1 MWCPADDAHA
11 HAVRSLLMTSAT
23 QAEGELPAASQPEQM
38 IRSLSQ
44 GLAGNRN
51 SLGIIRLVLAS
62 AVIFSHAFYIGGW
75 GHDPFLD
82 LVRNQESI
90 GGVAVFGFFAI
101 SGYLITKSGMGA
113 DALQFIW
120 RRALRIFPAFWT
132 VLIVAAFVIGPITW
146 ATMGRSLASYFTLGA
161 GGPFAYVYR
170 NIDLTIRQYGV
181 LDVFVDTPYGAT
193 AGAVFNGSLW
203 TLGYEWGAYLIVF
216 ALVVFGVLQRARIL
230 VPILTAFY
238 FIVEVSHQVVP
249 FSAGQIFPYFADHYR
264 VSLPL
269 IFLYGAC
276 LAVYSRKVVLDWRLG
291 VLAAGL
297 VGGSLLYGGFSIL
310 GYPALAYLV
319 MWLATALP
327 SRVQWIGAKNDYSYG
342 MYVYGFLIQQL
353 TAYLGWYHWG
363 YWPWTLAVLML
374 TAGCAWL
381 SWHGIEKRALA
392 LKDRGPGRGIEYWL
406 SRIGRLFRQPTPKVV
421 QNSRDKK
428 R

>member
-1 MWCPADDAHA
+1 
-11 HAVRSLLMTSAT
+11 MTSAT
-23 QAEGELPAASQPEQM
+23 PAEGDLSTAPPAEQP
-38 IRSLSQ
+38 IRSLSE

-82 LVRNQESI
+82 LVRDQESI
-90 GGVAVFGFFAI
+90 GGIAVLGFFAI

-132 VLIVAAFVIGPITW
+132 VLIVAAFVVGPIVW
-146 ATMGRSLASYFTLGA
+146 ASMGRSLAGYFTFAA
-161 GGPFAYVYR
+161 GGPFAYVYS

-181 LDVFVDTPYGAT
+181 LDIFADNPFGET

-203 TLGYEWGAYLIVF
+203 TLAYEWGAYLIVF
-216 ALVVFGVLQRARIL
+216 AFVIFRVLRRARIL

-238 FIVEVSHQVVP
+238 FIVEVSRQVVH
-249 FSAGQIFPYFADHYR
+249 FSAGQIFPSFGIHYG

-276 LAVYSRKVVLDWRLG
+276 LAVYSRKAVLDWRLA

-297 VGGSLLYGGFSIL
+297 VGGTLLFGGFSIL

-327 SRVQWIGAKNDYSYG
+327 AGVQWIGAKNDYSYG
-342 MYVYGFLIQQL
+342 MYLYGFLIQQL
-353 TAYLGWYHWG
+353 TAYLGWYQWG
-363 YWPWTLAVLML
+363 YWPWTLACVVL

-392 LKDRGPGRGIEYWL
+392 LKDRGPGRGVAYWL
-406 SRIGRLFRQPTPKVV
+406 EQIRGRLRGKARSATQEPQGPTGVATV
-421 QNSRDKK
+421 E
-428 R
+428 